1 MSIDKMAGKAATER
15 IWSHTVGIANRAL
28 AETGKDPVTG
38 LKAYESEKPGTG
50 MAGTWGGQYF
60 VQTAKHVVEQAEP
73 RDLRFFVRQVGELQ
87 LKHASELVVTDGV
100 AAIELND
107 PDAVIHRCEWED
119 LAIITTRPN
128 ALGPN
133 LEFFDVENSWVDAAE
148 GQIVSGIGYPLSS
161 SVRFPKRVGS
171 VLEQAV
177 LLSAMPFNG
186 SVLPNPVGDELK
198 FKFSGFDAE
207 RHFLIPYEHS
217 EKGMRPEGISGA
229 GVWVEAEKPHVIWT
243 ASFKFAG
250 ICTSCYRGTVE
261 QIVKASAVRKFLT
274 EVFSTPKA

>member
-1 MSIDKMAGKAATER
+1 MGRTD
-15 IWSHTVGIANRAL
+15 
-28 AETGKDPVTG
+28 
-38 LKAYESEKPGTG
+38 
-50 MAGTWGGQYF
+50 F
-60 VQTAKHVVEQAEP
+60 VQTAKDVVEQAEP

-87 LKHASELVVTDGV
+87 VKHASDLVVTDGV

-119 LAIITTRPN
+119 LAIITMRPN

-133 LEFFDVENSWVDAAE
+133 LEFFDVENSWVDPAE

-177 LLSAMPFNG
+177 LLSPMPFNG
-186 SVLPNPVGDELK
+186 SVLPNPLGDELK

-207 RHFLIPYEHS
+207 RHFLI
-217 EKGMRPEGISGA
+217 R
-229 GVWVEAEKPHVIWT
+229 
-243 ASFKFAG
+243 
-250 ICTSCYRGTVE
+250 TSTRRRECVLKALVE
-261 QIVKASAVRKFLT
+261 QEFGLKLKNARSSGLPASSLLVSAPPVT
-274 EVFSTPKA
+274 EVPSSNRESLGSPEISDRSLQHTEGLAISRRLPARPH